1 MSNFKTGTIADVG
14 YDDYKGKQTFYL
26 VLQND
31 KGELADP
38 IRGKGL
44 EEAYQKAGDLQK
56 GDKINLKDFGID
68 ETTKKRIWEV
78 ERHEPYQDLQNSISQ
93 DKEREIVAQKDTE
106 KDAGDVEKEATD
118 AWQGKTERKPEEFEN
133 LPSSIKNNYYAI
145 TKNRFLQDEKVNY
158 YDKDDKDQVNIAFED
173 RKDSLNTSRQDEK
186 TINAMLDMAESK
198 GWTKIQLKGTE
209 EFKQKAWLEASLR
222 GIETKGYAPSEKDQA
237 ELIAKQKERTQNTV
251 IAEEVKTTDTTPQS
265 EAKDDKDK
273 LDPKNLAKDLA
284 KETPPVQP
292 IVAGAFV
299 AKDTKGTDDK
309 LQEKSALQIKAD
321 IRQITQ
327 DGYRKGT
334 ISNRDD
340 LVKHLSE
347 LGYTIKENDK
357 SIVVSPQN
365 STQKVKLTNEMFTK
379 DYDAL
384 KDIKAKLEPQAMQQQ
399 YPKLSDE
406 NIAKAVLWKEIILDR
421 YETPQAQQKALHN
434 LHSTLPDVASGK
446 KELPPIPQNEIKPDI
461 EVRTPDNGEQS
472 RSR

>member
-26 VLQND
+26 VLQNE
-31 KGELADP
+31 KGENAEP

-93 DKEREIVAQKDTE
+93 DKERTVAKE
-106 KDAGDVEKEATD
+106 KSPDEVVQEAQN

-198 GWTKIQLKGTE
+198 NWTKIQLKGTE

-222 GIETKGYAPSEKDQA
+222 GIEAKGYTPSEKDQA

-251 IAEEVKTTDTTPQS
+251 IAEEVKITDTTPQG
-265 EAKDDKDK
+265 EAKDNKDK
-273 LDPKNLAKDLA
+273 LDPKEIA
-284 KETPPVQP
+284 KETPPVRP

-327 DGYRKGT
+327 NGYKNGT

-357 SIVVSPQN
+357 SIVVTPQD

>member
-26 VLQND
+26 VLQNE
-31 KGELADP
+31 KGENAEP

-44 EEAYQKAGDLQK
+44 EEAFNKVGDLKK
-56 GDKINLKDFGID
+56 GDTVNLKDFGID
-68 ETTKKRIWEV
+68 ETTKKRMWEI

-93 DKEREIVAQKDTE
+93 DKERTVAKE
-106 KDAGDVEKEATD
+106 KSPDEVVQEAQN

-198 GWTKIQLKGTE
+198 NWTKIQLKGTE

-222 GIETKGYAPSEKDQA
+222 GIETKGYTPSEKDQA

-251 IAEEVKTTDTTPQS
+251 IAEEVKITDTTPQG
-265 EAKDDKDK
+265 EAKDNKDK
-273 LDPKNLAKDLA
+273 LDPKEIA
-284 KETPPVQP
+284 KEIPPVRP

-327 DGYRKGT
+327 NGYKNGT

-357 SIVVSPQN
+357 SIVVTPQD

>member
-26 VLQND
+26 VLQNE
-31 KGELADP
+31 KGENAEP

-44 EEAYQKAGDLQK
+44 EEAFNKVGDLKK
-56 GDKINLKDFGID
+56 GDTVNLKDFGID
-68 ETTKKRIWEV
+68 ETTKKRMWEI

-93 DKEREIVAQKDTE
+93 DKERTVAKE
-106 KDAGDVEKEATD
+106 KSPDEVVQEAQN

-186 TINAMLDMAESK
+186 PINAMLDMAESK
-198 GWTKIQLKGTE
+198 NWTKIQLKGTE

-222 GIETKGYAPSEKDQA
+222 GIETKGYTPSEKDQA

-251 IAEEVKTTDTTPQS
+251 IAEEVKITDTTPQG
-265 EAKDDKDK
+265 EAKDNKDK
-273 LDPKNLAKDLA
+273 LDPKEIA
-284 KETPPVQP
+284 KETPPVRP

-327 DGYRKGT
+327 NGYKNGT

-357 SIVVSPQN
+357 SIVVTPQD

>member
-26 VLQND
+26 VLQNE
-31 KGELADP
+31 KGENAEP

-44 EEAYQKAGDLQK
+44 EEAFNKVGDLKK
-56 GDKINLKDFGID
+56 GDTVNLKDFGID
-68 ETTKKRIWEV
+68 ETTKKRMWEI

-93 DKEREIVAQKDTE
+93 DKERTVAKE
-106 KDAGDVEKEATD
+106 KSPDEVVQEAQN

-198 GWTKIQLKGTE
+198 NWTKIQLKGTE

-222 GIETKGYAPSEKDQA
+222 GIETKGYTPSEKDQA

-251 IAEEVKTTDTTPQS
+251 IAEEVKITDTTPQG
-265 EAKDDKDK
+265 EAKDNKDK
-273 LDPKNLAKDLA
+273 LDPKEIA
-284 KETPPVQP
+284 KETPPVRP

-327 DGYRKGT
+327 NGYKNGT

-347 LGYTIKENDK
+347 LGHTIKENDK
-357 SIVVSPQN
+357 SIVVTPQD

>member
-26 VLQND
+26 VLQNE
-31 KGELADP
+31 KGENAEP

-44 EEAYQKAGDLQK
+44 EEAFNKVGDLKK
-56 GDKINLKDFGID
+56 GDTVNLKDFGID
-68 ETTKKRIWEV
+68 ETTKKRMWEI

-93 DKEREIVAQKDTE
+93 DKERTVAKE
-106 KDAGDVEKEATD
+106 KSPDEVVQEAQN

-198 GWTKIQLKGTE
+198 NWTKIQLKGTE

-222 GIETKGYAPSEKDQA
+222 GIETKGYTPSEKDQA

-251 IAEEVKTTDTTPQS
+251 IAEEVKITDTTPQG
-265 EAKDDKDK
+265 EAKDNKDK
-273 LDPKNLAKDLA
+273 LDPKEIA
-284 KETPPVQP
+284 KETPPVRP

-327 DGYRKGT
+327 NGYKNGT

-357 SIVVSPQN
+357 SIVVTPQD

-461 EVRTPDNGEQS
+461 EVRTPDNGKQS

>member
-26 VLQND
+26 VLQNE
-31 KGELADP
+31 KGENAEP

-44 EEAYQKAGDLQK
+44 EEAFNKVGDLKK
-56 GDKINLKDFGID
+56 GDTVNLKDFGID
-68 ETTKKRIWEV
+68 ETTKKRMWEI

-93 DKEREIVAQKDTE
+93 DKERTVAKE
-106 KDAGDVEKEATD
+106 KSPDEVVQEAQN

-198 GWTKIQLKGTE
+198 NWTKIQLKGTE

-222 GIETKGYAPSEKDQA
+222 GIETKGYTPSEKDQA

-251 IAEEVKTTDTTPQS
+251 IAEEVKITDTTPQG
-265 EAKDDKDK
+265 EAKDNKDK
-273 LDPKNLAKDLA
+273 LDPKEIA
-284 KETPPVQP
+284 KETPPVRP

-327 DGYRKGT
+327 NGYKNGT

-357 SIVVSPQN
+357 SIVVTPQD

-384 KDIKAKLEPQAMQQQ
+384 KDIKANSRKLCYNSA
-399 YPKLSDE
+399 KLHHTKFS
-406 NIAKAVLWKEIILDR
+406 
-421 YETPQAQQKALHN
+421 
-434 LHSTLPDVASGK
+434 SS
-446 KELPPIPQNEIKPDI
+446 
-461 EVRTPDNGEQS
+461 
-472 RSR
+472 

>member
-26 VLQND
+26 VLQNE
-31 KGELADP
+31 KGENAEP

-44 EEAYQKAGDLQK
+44 EEAFNKVGDLKK
-56 GDKINLKDFGID
+56 GDTVNLKDFGID
-68 ETTKKRIWEV
+68 ETTKKRMWEI

-93 DKEREIVAQKDTE
+93 DKERTVAKE
-106 KDAGDVEKEATD
+106 KSPDEVVQEAQN

-198 GWTKIQLKGTE
+198 NWTKIQLKGTE

-222 GIETKGYAPSEKDQA
+222 GIETKGYTPSEKDQA

-251 IAEEVKTTDTTPQS
+251 IAEEVKITDTTPQG
-265 EAKDDKDK
+265 EAKDNKDK
-273 LDPKNLAKDLA
+273 LDPKEIAKDLA
-284 KETPPVQP
+284 KETPPVRP

-327 DGYRKGT
+327 NGYKNGT

-357 SIVVSPQN
+357 SIVVTPQD

>member
-26 VLQND
+26 VLQNE
-31 KGELADP
+31 KGENAEP

-44 EEAYQKAGDLQK
+44 EEAFNKVGDLKK
-56 GDKINLKDFGID
+56 GDTVNLKDFGID
-68 ETTKKRIWEV
+68 ETTKKRMWEI

-93 DKEREIVAQKDTE
+93 DKERTVAKE
-106 KDAGDVEKEATD
+106 KSPDEVVQEAQN

-198 GWTKIQLKGTE
+198 NWTKIQLKGTE

-222 GIETKGYAPSEKDQA
+222 GIETKGYTPSEKDQA

-251 IAEEVKTTDTTPQS
+251 IAEEVKITDTTPQG
-265 EAKDDKDK
+265 EAKDNKDK
-273 LDPKNLAKDLA
+273 LDPKEIA
-284 KETPPVQP
+284 KETPPVRP

-327 DGYRKGT
+327 NGYKNGT

-357 SIVVSPQN
+357 SIVVTPQD

-384 KDIKAKLEPQAMQQQ
+384 KDIKANLRKLCYNSA
-399 YPKLSDE
+399 KLHHTKFS
-406 NIAKAVLWKEIILDR
+406 
-421 YETPQAQQKALHN
+421 
-434 LHSTLPDVASGK
+434 SS
-446 KELPPIPQNEIKPDI
+446 
-461 EVRTPDNGEQS
+461 
-472 RSR
+472 

>member
-26 VLQND
+26 VLQNE
-31 KGELADP
+31 KGENAEP

-44 EEAYQKAGDLQK
+44 EEAFNKVGDLKK
-56 GDKINLKDFGID
+56 GDTVNLKDFGID
-68 ETTKKRIWEV
+68 ETTKKRMWEI

-93 DKEREIVAQKDTE
+93 DKERTVAKE
-106 KDAGDVEKEATD
+106 KSPDEVVQEAQN

-198 GWTKIQLKGTE
+198 NWTKIQLKGTE

-222 GIETKGYAPSEKDQA
+222 GIETKGYTPSEKDQA

-251 IAEEVKTTDTTPQS
+251 IAEEVKITDTTPQG
-265 EAKDDKDK
+265 EAKDNKDK
-273 LDPKNLAKDLA
+273 LDPKEIA
-284 KETPPVQP
+284 KETPPVRP

-327 DGYRKGT
+327 NGYKNGT

-357 SIVVSPQN
+357 SIVVTPQD

>member
-31 KGELADP
+31 KGELEAP

-44 EEAYQKAGDLQK
+44 EEAYKQAGDLQK

-198 GWTKIQLKGTE
+198 NWTKIQLKGTE

-222 GIETKGYAPSEKDQA
+222 GIETKGYTPSEKDQA

-251 IAEEVKTTDTTPQS
+251 IAEEVKITDTTPQG
-265 EAKDDKDK
+265 EAKDNKDK
-273 LDPKNLAKDLA
+273 LDPKEIA
-284 KETPPVQP
+284 KETPPVRP

-321 IRQITQ
+321 IRQIT
-327 DGYRKGT
+327 
-334 ISNRDD
+334 
-340 LVKHLSE
+340 
-347 LGYTIKENDK
+347 
-357 SIVVSPQN
+357 
-365 STQKVKLTNEMFTK
+365 
-379 DYDAL
+379 
-384 KDIKAKLEPQAMQQQ
+384 
-399 YPKLSDE
+399 
-406 NIAKAVLWKEIILDR
+406 
-421 YETPQAQQKALHN
+421 
-434 LHSTLPDVASGK
+434 
-446 KELPPIPQNEIKPDI
+446 
-461 EVRTPDNGEQS
+461 
-472 RSR
+472 

>member
-14 YDDYKGKQTFYL
+14 YDEYKGKQTFYL

-44 EEAYQKAGDLQK
+44 EEAFNKVGDLKK
-56 GDKINLKDFGID
+56 GDTVNLKDFGID
-68 ETTKKRIWEV
+68 ETTKKRMWEV

-93 DKEREIVAQKDTE
+93 DKERTVAKE
-106 KDAGDVEKEATD
+106 KSPDEVVQEAQN

-198 GWTKIQLKGTE
+198 NWTKIQLKGTE

-222 GIETKGYAPSEKDQA
+222 GIETKGYTPSEKDQA

-251 IAEEVKTTDTTPQS
+251 IAEEVKITDTTPQG
-265 EAKDDKDK
+265 EAKDNKDK
-273 LDPKNLAKDLA
+273 LDPKEIA
-284 KETPPVQP
+284 KETPPVRP

-327 DGYRKGT
+327 NGYKNGT

-357 SIVVSPQN
+357 SIVVTPQD

>member
-26 VLQND
+26 VLQNE
-31 KGELADP
+31 KGENAEP

-44 EEAYQKAGDLQK
+44 EEAFNKVGDLKK
-56 GDKINLKDFGID
+56 GDTVNLKDFGID
-68 ETTKKRIWEV
+68 ETTKKRMWEI

-93 DKEREIVAQKDTE
+93 DKERTVAKE
-106 KDAGDVEKEATD
+106 KSPDEVVQEAQNV
-118 AWQGKTERKPEEFEN
+118 WQGKTERKPEEFEN

-198 GWTKIQLKGTE
+198 NWTKIQLKGTE

-222 GIETKGYAPSEKDQA
+222 GIETKGYTPSEKDQA

-251 IAEEVKTTDTTPQS
+251 IAEEVKITDTTPQG
-265 EAKDDKDK
+265 EAKDNKDK
-273 LDPKNLAKDLA
+273 LDPKEIA
-284 KETPPVQP
+284 KETPPVRP

-327 DGYRKGT
+327 NGYKNGT

-357 SIVVSPQN
+357 SIVVTPQD

>member
-26 VLQND
+26 VLQNE
-31 KGELADP
+31 KGENAEP

-44 EEAYQKAGDLQK
+44 EEAFNKVGDLKK
-56 GDKINLKDFGID
+56 GDTVNLKDFGID
-68 ETTKKRIWEV
+68 ETTKKRMWEI

-93 DKEREIVAQKDTE
+93 DKERTVAKE
-106 KDAGDVEKEATD
+106 KSPDEVVQEAQN

-186 TINAMLDMAESK
+186 TINTMLDMAESK
-198 GWTKIQLKGTE
+198 NWTKIQLKGTE

-222 GIETKGYAPSEKDQA
+222 GIETKGYTPSEKDQA

-251 IAEEVKTTDTTPQS
+251 IAEEVKITDTTPQG
-265 EAKDDKDK
+265 EAKDNKDK
-273 LDPKNLAKDLA
+273 LDPKEIA
-284 KETPPVQP
+284 KETPPVRP

-327 DGYRKGT
+327 NGYKNGT

-357 SIVVSPQN
+357 SIVVTPQD

>member
-26 VLQND
+26 VLQNE
-31 KGELADP
+31 KGENAEP

-44 EEAYQKAGDLQK
+44 EEAFNKVGDLKK
-56 GDKINLKDFGID
+56 GDTVNLKDFGID
-68 ETTKKRIWEV
+68 ETTKQRMWEI

-93 DKEREIVAQKDTE
+93 DKERTVAKE
-106 KDAGDVEKEATD
+106 KSPDEVVQEAQN

-198 GWTKIQLKGTE
+198 NWTKIQLKGTE

-222 GIETKGYAPSEKDQA
+222 GIETKGYTPSEKDQA

-251 IAEEVKTTDTTPQS
+251 IAEEVKITDTTPQG
-265 EAKDDKDK
+265 EAKDNKDK
-273 LDPKNLAKDLA
+273 LDPKEIA
-284 KETPPVQP
+284 KETPPVRP

-327 DGYRKGT
+327 NGYKNGT

-357 SIVVSPQN
+357 SIVVTPQD

>member
-26 VLQND
+26 VLQNE
-31 KGELADP
+31 KGENAEP

-44 EEAYQKAGDLQK
+44 EEAFNKVGDLKK
-56 GDKINLKDFGID
+56 GDTVNLKDFGID
-68 ETTKKRIWEV
+68 ETTKKRMWEI

-93 DKEREIVAQKDTE
+93 DKERTVAKE
-106 KDAGDVEKEATD
+106 KSPDEVVQEAQN

-198 GWTKIQLKGTE
+198 NWTKIQLKGTE

-222 GIETKGYAPSEKDQA
+222 GIETKGYTPSEKDQA

-251 IAEEVKTTDTTPQS
+251 IAEEVKITDTTPQG
-265 EAKDDKDK
+265 EAKDNKDK
-273 LDPKNLAKDLA
+273 LDPKEIA
-284 KETPPVQP
+284 KETPPVRP

-321 IRQITQ
+321 IRQLTQ
-327 DGYRKGT
+327 NGYKNGT

-357 SIVVSPQN
+357 SIVVTPQD

>member
-26 VLQND
+26 VLQNE
-31 KGELADP
+31 KGENAEP

-44 EEAYQKAGDLQK
+44 EEAFNKVGDLKK
-56 GDKINLKDFGID
+56 GDTVNLKDFGID
-68 ETTKKRIWEV
+68 ETTKKRMWEI

-93 DKEREIVAQKDTE
+93 DKERTVAKE
-106 KDAGDVEKEATD
+106 KSPDEVVQEAQN

-198 GWTKIQLKGTE
+198 NWTKIQLKGTE

-222 GIETKGYAPSEKDQA
+222 GIETKGYTPSEKDQA

-251 IAEEVKTTDTTPQS
+251 IAEEVKITDTTPQG
-265 EAKDDKDK
+265 EAKDNKDK
-273 LDPKNLAKDLA
+273 LDPKEIA
-284 KETPPVQP
+284 KETPPVRP

-327 DGYRKGT
+327 NGYKNGT

-357 SIVVSPQN
+357 SIVVTPQD

-421 YETPQAQQKALHN
+421 YETTQAQQKALHN